1 MNWMMQTL
9 GSSIGKKLMM
19 ALSGLCFCAF
29 LCAHLAGNLFIYGG
43 KDSFNAYATHL
54 HALGPLLTVAEFG
67 LLFLALVHVISGL
80 VLFYQNFSARPQR
93 YQVNASAGGR
103 TIGSATMPYT
113 GLVLLAFVLFHLFQF
128 HFVDKTTRTIFEI
141 VSTSFR
147 NPVTVGCYVLVMIVA
162 AIHVSHGFWSAFQ
175 TLGANHP
182 KYMPAI
188 RLLSILFS
196 LIVGVGFGFIPVYV
210 SLIA

>member
-1 MNWMMQTL
+1 MNWLIQTFS
-9 GSSIGKKLMM
+9 SSIGKKLMM
-19 ALSGLCFCAF
+19 AISGLCFCGF
-29 LCAHLAGNLFIYGG
+29 LAAHLAGNLFIYGG
-43 KDSFNAYATHL
+43 KDAFNAYASHL
-54 HALGPLLTVAEFG
+54 HSLGPLLTIAEFG
-67 LLFLALVHVISGL
+67 LLFLALVHVVSGL
-80 VLFYQNFSARPQR
+80 VLFYQNWSARPER
-93 YQVNASAGGR
+93 YHVNATAGGR

-113 GLVLLAFVLFHLFQF
+113 GLILLAFVLFHLFQF

-147 NPVTVGCYVLVMIVA
+147 NPLTVGLYVLVMVVA

-175 TLGANHP
+175 TIGANHP

-196 LIVGVGFGFIPVYV
+196 LIVGIGFGFIPVYV

>member
-1 MNWMMQTL
+1 MNWLIQTF

-19 ALSGLCFCAF
+19 AVSGLCFCGF
-29 LCAHLAGNLFIYGG
+29 LAAHLAGNLFIYGG
-43 KDSFNAYATHL
+43 KDAFNAYASHL
-54 HALGPLLTVAEFG
+54 HSLGPLLTIAEFG
-67 LLFLALVHVISGL
+67 LLFLALVHVVSGL
-80 VLFYQNFSARPQR
+80 VLFYQNWSARPER
-93 YQVNASAGGR
+93 YQVNATAGGR

-113 GLVLLAFVLFHLFQF
+113 GLILLAFVLFHLFQF
-128 HFVDKTTRTIFEI
+128 HFVDKTTRTIFDI
-141 VSTSFR
+141 VSTAFR
-147 NPVTVGCYVLVMIVA
+147 NPVNVGLYVLVMVVA

-196 LIVGVGFGFIPVYV
+196 LIVGIGFGFIPVYV

>member
-43 KDSFNAYATHL
+43 KDSFNAYAAHL
-54 HALGPLLTVAEFG
+54 HSLGPLLTVAEFG

-80 VLFYQNFSARPQR
+80 VLFYQNFTARPQR

-147 NPVTVGCYVLVMIVA
+147 NPVTVGFYVLVMIVA

-196 LIVGVGFGFIPVYV
+196 LIVGVGFGFIPIYV

>member
-1 MNWMMQTL
+1 MNWLIQTF

-19 ALSGLCFCAF
+19 AVSGLCFCGF
-29 LCAHLAGNLFIYGG
+29 LAAHLAGNLFIYGG
-43 KDSFNAYATHL
+43 KDAFNAYASHL
-54 HALGPLLTVAEFG
+54 HSLGPLLTVAEFG

-80 VLFYQNFSARPQR
+80 VLFYQNWTARPER
-93 YQVNASAGGR
+93 YQVNAAAGGR

-113 GLVLLAFVLFHLFQF
+113 GLILLAFVLFHLFQF

-141 VSTSFR
+141 VSAAFR
-147 NPVTVGCYVLVMIVA
+147 NPMNVGLYVLVMVVA